1 MSAADVDG
9 LTKSTHDSMLKT
21 LLGMAQNEKD
31 SIDISQ
37 GKGSSTAVEM

>member
-1 MSAADVDG
+1 MSAADVDD
-9 LTKSTHDSMLKT
+9 LTKSTHNSMFKT
-21 LLGMAQNEKD
+21 LLSMAQNDKD